1 MPCCHFA
8 KGKTFEKNKISLIKL
23 SKKKTKVGSKGRR
36 LIFPEFLFFWMLYPE
51 DHPLFFSV
59 LTGFN
64 LSERHP
70 WFNEFVFWAANLATA
85 STRLKLLPEV
95 EAGDG
100 VPLWYTPKL
109 VRSPSSRFDRFVVL
123 VCFCLVLFVGA
134 LTCRF
139 ETSVIS
145 TSGPAGCLDRHMSF
159 GISGYLFSD
168 CISSMER
175 NHLGIFMIICMFWI
189 SPSASQE
196 ENG

>member
-1 MPCCHFA
+1 MVYHY
-8 KGKTFEKNKISLIKL
+8 GILQSWSE
-23 SKKKTKVGSKGRR
+23 VQVH
-36 LIFPEFLFFWMLYPE
+36 IF
-51 DHPLFFSV
+51 FFSEKK
-59 LTGFN
+59 N
-64 LSERHP
+64 H
-70 WFNEFVFWAANLATA
+70 
-85 STRLKLLPEV
+85 
-95 EAGDG
+95 
-100 VPLWYTPKL
+100 
-109 VRSPSSRFDRFVVL
+109 FDRFVVL

-196 ENG
+196 ENC